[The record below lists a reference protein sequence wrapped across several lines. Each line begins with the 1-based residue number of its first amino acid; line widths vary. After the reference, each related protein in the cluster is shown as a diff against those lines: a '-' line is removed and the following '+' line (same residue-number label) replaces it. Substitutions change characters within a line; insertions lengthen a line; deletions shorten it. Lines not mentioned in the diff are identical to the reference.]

1 MFCETNLIQEITG
14 FTLDILVF
22 HDSQGAMQLAVV
34 QEKKKK
40 KSGYREAS
48 TEVYNVVL

>member
-40 KSGYREAS
+40 SGYREAS

>member
-22 HDSQGAMQLAVV
+22 HYSQGAMQLAVV
-34 QEKKKK
+34 QEKKKRVDTGK
-40 KSGYREAS
+40 HPRKF
-48 TEVYNVVL
+48 TILN